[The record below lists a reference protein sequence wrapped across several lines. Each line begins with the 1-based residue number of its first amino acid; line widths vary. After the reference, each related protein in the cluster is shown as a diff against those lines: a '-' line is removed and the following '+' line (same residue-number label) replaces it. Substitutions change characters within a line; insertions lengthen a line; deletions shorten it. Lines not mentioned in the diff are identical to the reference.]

1 MKKYV
6 DVYTILK
13 LVFILSNIYQYCSS
27 TIPCSSRKQNC
38 SLCLIDGECG
48 FCDSCGDHCHQPQT
62 LHSLQNC
69 TGCAQCV
76 PGTLIGPKK
85 GYECRHEWLV
95 YFEFLVKT
103 KLFGFFSTY
112 WNFLVILPQNLI
124 SSRSRSRN
132 FMCLRGASE
141 DLMKNVNACHKSFYL
156 SE

>member
-6 DVYTILK
+6 DVYTVLK

-103 KLFGFFSTY
+103 KLFGFF
-112 WNFLVILPQNLI
+112 
-124 SSRSRSRN
+124 
-132 FMCLRGASE
+132 
-141 DLMKNVNACHKSFYL
+141 FYL
-156 SE
+156 LKLFSDSPPKFNLVKVKEAVKFLFYVSAWCIRRLNEECECLS

>member
-13 LVFILSNIYQYCSS
+13 LVFVLTHIYQYCSN

-95 YFEFLVKT
+95 HFLFFGCLVK
-103 KLFGFFSTY
+103 FM
-112 WNFLVILPQNLI
+112 FL
-124 SSRSRSRN
+124 
-132 FMCLRGASE
+132 CGTSE
-141 DLMKNVNACHKSFYL
+141 YLMKGVNAFDKSFYL
-156 SE
+156 AEHIFSLYIAYLAQNIYLNT